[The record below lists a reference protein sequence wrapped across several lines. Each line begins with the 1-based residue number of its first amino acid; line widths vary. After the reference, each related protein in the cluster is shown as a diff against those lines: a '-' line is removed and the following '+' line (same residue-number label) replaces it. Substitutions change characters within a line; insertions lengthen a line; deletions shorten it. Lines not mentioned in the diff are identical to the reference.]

1 MAEMSV
7 ARSSRRSRKAIAK
20 ALVFYIVSIPVTI
33 AFIGPYALAFL
44 GAFKTQQEIASNL
57 PWALPEHPSL
67 SNFRSLLFGEGF
79 LRSFLVTLAAS
90 LLLTVGQV
98 LCSML
103 GAYAFARLSFRGRD
117 LLFGVYLST
126 LMVPNVVTMIP
137 LFIMMKYLHLI
148 NTFWVLVIPYV
159 FGTAYAVFL
168 MRQFFL
174 SIPED
179 LIFAAK
185 LDGCGELQ
193 TLIRIVVPLSRPIL
207 VVASVIAF
215 VFGWNNF
222 LWPLIATSSGEL
234 QVLTVALSN
243 FQADA
248 NVAPRWNLLFAG
260 VSLTLLPV
268 LIVFVVFQRW
278 IVSSIQ
284 LGGVSR

>member
-1 MAEMSV
+1 
-7 ARSSRRSRKAIAK
+7 
-20 ALVFYIVSIPVTI
+20 
-33 AFIGPYALAFL
+33 
-44 GAFKTQQEIASNL
+44 
-57 PWALPEHPSL
+57 
-67 SNFRSLLFGEGF
+67 
-79 LRSFLVTLAAS
+79 
-90 LLLTVGQV
+90 
-98 LCSML
+98 
-103 GAYAFARLSFRGRD
+103 
-117 LLFGVYLST
+117 
-126 LMVPNVVTMIP
+126 MIP